1 MMFLRVPAHPDDHP
15 DVVPHAPGAVV
26 QRRIPGLAGRQTIR
40 IHVARYQP
48 LADVTVKDA
57 RAEGYR
63 SRDPLAEFK
72 ADWIGRHDKRW
83 LNQHPGATASELA
96 KRWAHRHAHTG
107 SWVLSFVI
115 LEDTLCLR
123 RQAGDNPL
131 LQRTDGQYVG
141 AASMSIDPECEAV
154 DRAFV
159 DRLAADAQLVQAT
172 AKAAAVAKRRE
183 RKVERYVAHRAR
195 V

>member
-1 MMFLRVPAHPDDHP
+1 MMLMRVPAHPDDSP
-15 DVVPHAPGAVV
+15 DVVPHAPGTVV
-26 QRRIPGLAGRQTIR
+26 QRRIPGLRGRQTIR
-40 IHVARYQP
+40 VCAVRYQ
-48 LADVTVKDA
+48 LLGAVDVTDA
-57 RAEGYR
+57 RKEGYR
-63 SRDPLAEFK
+63 SRDPLGQFR

-83 LNQHPGATASELA
+83 LNQHPGATSSELA
-96 KRWAHRHAHTG
+96 KRWAHRHAHAG